1 MAELNYHHLRYFWAI
16 AEERSLTRAA
26 RRLHVSQS
34 ALSIQLRKLEERLG
48 HPLFVREKRQLT
60 LTEAG
65 RIALE
70 HARSIFHAGDELVA
84 ALQGRRAS
92 ARCSWA

>member
-34 ALSIQLRKLEERLG
+34 AISRQIALLEEELG
-48 HPLFVREKRQLT
+48 EVPDEAYAAPESCPVPTSLT
-60 LTEAG
+60 
-65 RIALE
+65 
-70 HARSIFHAGDELVA
+70 
-84 ALQGRRAS
+84 
-92 ARCSWA
+92 